1 MEIFDPAVRQQNMQS
16 YVNLFIRTMQ
26 EGVEISPRGSL
37 IREIRDAQITIDPRW
52 PFQGFKARKYSV
64 PYFKH
69 EMRWKLGANKYDES
83 IKAHAQMWESV
94 QNPDKTFN
102 SNYGQFWFGQQ
113 MGLMKA
119 VLELIRDP
127 NSRRASIPMLT
138 DAHLSPETNDT
149 VCTEAAT
156 LHIRNGYL
164 HMSVHMRSSDQIFGL
179 GTDVPTF
186 SVLMMLAHG
195 LLMEVYPSLQLG
207 RITITAA
214 SSHIYERHFKMVDTI
229 IKERISEYESYVLPQ
244 ISGTAE
250 AMALIADRSKP
261 RANIPAAWHLYRFI
275 HG

>member
-1 MEIFDPAVRQQNMQS
+1 MEIFDPAVGQQNMRS
-16 YVNLFIRTMQ
+16 YASLFIRTMQ

-37 IREIRDAQITIDPRW
+37 IKEIRDAQITIDPRW
-52 PFQGFKARKYSV
+52 PFQGFKARKYSI

-138 DAHLSPETNDT
+138 DAHLSPETTDT

-156 LHIRNGYL
+156 LHIRNGLL

-214 SSHIYERHFKMVDTI
+214 SSHIYERHFKMVDMI
-229 IKERISEYESYVLPQ
+229 VKEHISDYTSHVLPQ

-250 AMALIADRSKP
+250 AMSLIADRSKP
-261 RANIPAAWHLYRFI
+261 RDAIPSSWHLYRFI